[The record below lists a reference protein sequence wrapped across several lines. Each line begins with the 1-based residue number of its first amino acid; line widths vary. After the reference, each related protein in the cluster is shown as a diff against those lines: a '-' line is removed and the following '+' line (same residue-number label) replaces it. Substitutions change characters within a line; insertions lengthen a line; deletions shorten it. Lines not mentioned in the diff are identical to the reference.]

1 MKMILFNQNPMITK
15 LLESV
20 SKKLELSIENFN
32 HYQELS
38 VRLKEDPEWLLIA
51 DDECLEKLD
60 QVDWLELKEII
71 SQNKNSVCMYKKGN
85 EAQPFLEG
93 FEMKIKKPFL
103 PTEMLKVLQKKL
115 GSDMSELEP
124 SQNLDPT
131 QEVLETNWDELE
143 NLGDLEALAKEEP
156 NNEEQL
162 LPTLDAQEEKEE
174 VKETPQKEEKPKDD
188 ETQEGDETPKD
199 EEVSKELET
208 QEKLEIPKEETQ
220 EEQVKEQEPIKEET
234 QEIKEEKQEE
244 TQDSPSAQ
252 ELEAMQELVKEI
264 QENSNENK
272 EETQESA
279 EIPQDKEIQEVVTEK
294 TQVQELEVPKEKTQE
309 SAEALQET
317 QAHELEKQEIAE
329 TPQEKEK
336 QEIAETPQEKEKQEI
351 AETPQE
357 KEKQEIAETPQEKE
371 KQEIAETPQELEIP
385 QAQEKETPQEETQ
398 EKETPQE
405 ETQEKETPQEETQEK
420 ETPQEETQETET
432 QNQETPPKVQEETK
446 EKTQEDNY
454 ESIEDI
460 PEPVMAKA
468 MGEELPFLNEAVA
481 KTPNNENDTETPKES
496 DIKTS
501 QEKEES
507 DKTSSPLELRLNL
520 QDLLKSLNQESLKS
534 LLENKT
540 LSIKITL
547 EDKKPDA

>member
-20 SKKLELSIENFN
+20 SKKLELSVENFN

-38 VRLKEDPEWLLIA
+38 VRLKEEQEWILIA

-103 PTEMLKVLQKKL
+103 PTEILKILQKKL
-115 GSDMSELEP
+115 GSNMSELEP

-143 NLGDLEALAKEEP
+143 NLGDLEALVQEEP

-162 LPTLDAQEEKEE
+162 LPTLNAQEEKEE
-174 VKETPQKEEKPKDD
+174 VKEEVKETPQEEEKPKDD
-188 ETQEGDETPKD
+188 ETQEELEIP
-199 EEVSKELET
+199 KELET
-208 QEKLEIPKEETQ
+208 QEEVKEETQ
-220 EEQVKEQEPIKEET
+220 EEPIKEQEPIKEEA
-234 QEIKEEKQEE
+234 QEIKEEKQEK

-264 QENSNENK
+264 QENSNGQENK
-272 EETQESA
+272 KETQEL
-279 EIPQDKEIQEVVTEK
+279 EIPQENTETSQETP
-294 TQVQELEVPKEKTQE
+294 QELETQE
-309 SAEALQET
+309 LET
-317 QAHELEKQEIAE
+317 QELETQELETPQESAE
-329 TPQEKEK
+329 TPQEKE
-336 QEIAETPQEKEKQEI
+336 T
-351 AETPQE
+351 
-357 KEKQEIAETPQEKE
+357 
-371 KQEIAETPQELEIP
+371 QEL
-385 QAQEKETPQEETQ
+385 ETPQEETQ
-398 EKETPQE
+398 E
-405 ETQEKETPQEETQEK
+405 
-420 ETPQEETQETET
+420 
-432 QNQETPPKVQEETK
+432 
-446 EKTQEDNY
+446 DHY

-460 PEPVMAKA
+460 PELVMAKA
-468 MGEELPFLNEAVA
+468 MGEELPFLNESVA
-481 KTPNNENDTETPKES
+481 KTPNNENDTETLKES
-496 DIKTS
+496 VIKTPK
-501 QEKEES
+501 EKEES
-507 DKTSSPLELRLNL
+507 DKTSSPLELCLNL

>member
-20 SKKLELSIENFN
+20 SKKLELSMENFN

-38 VRLKEDPEWLLIA
+38 THLKEDPEWLLIA

-85 EAQPFLEG
+85 EMQPFLEG
-93 FEMKIKKPFL
+93 FEVKIKKPFL

-143 NLGDLEALAKEEP
+143 NLGDLEALVQEEP

-162 LPTLDAQEEKEE
+162 LPTLNAQEEKEEVKEEEKEEVKEEEKEE
-174 VKETPQKEEKPKDD
+174 VKETPQEEEKPKDD
-188 ETQEGDETPKD
+188 ETQEGETSKD
-199 EEVSKELET
+199 GEVSKELET

-264 QENSNENK
+264 QENSNGQEDK
-272 EETQESA
+272 KETQENA
-279 EIPQDKEIQEVVTEK
+279 EILQDKEIQEVVTEK
-294 TQVQELEVPKEKTQE
+294 TQAQELEIPKEETQGN
-309 SAEALQET
+309 AETPQEAPQDVENQAQEIQDKEIQET
-317 QAHELEKQEIAE
+317 QEIQENTE
-329 TPQEKEK
+329 TPQEKE
-336 QEIAETPQEKEKQEI
+336 TPQ
-351 AETPQE
+351 
-357 KEKQEIAETPQEKE
+357 
-371 KQEIAETPQELEIP
+371 
-385 QAQEKETPQEETQ
+385 TQ
-398 EKETPQE
+398 EKETPQ
-405 ETQEKETPQEETQEK
+405 TQEKETPQTQEKETSQTQEKETSQTQEK
-420 ETPQEETQETET
+420 ETPKDENTQESV
-432 QNQETPPKVQEETK
+432 QNLQEKEIQKAQDETP
-446 EKTQEDNY
+446 QEDHY

-468 MGEELPFLNEAVA
+468 MGEELPFLNESVA
-481 KTPNNENDTETPKES
+481 KIPNNDNDTETPKES
-496 DIKTS
+496 DIKTP

-547 EDKKPDA
+547 EDKKPNA

>member
-1 MKMILFNQNPMITK
+1 MKMILFNQNPMIAK

-38 VRLKEDPEWLLIA
+38 TRLKEDPEWLLIA

-93 FEMKIKKPFL
+93 FEMKMKKPFL
-103 PTEMLKVLQKKL
+103 PTEVLKILQKKL

-162 LPTLDAQEEKEE
+162 LPTLNDQEEKEE
-174 VKETPQKEEKPKDD
+174 IKETPQKEEKPKDD
-188 ETQEGDETPKD
+188 ETQEGETPKD

-234 QEIKEEKQEE
+234 QENKEEKQEK

-264 QENSNENK
+264 QENSNGQENK
-272 EETQESA
+272 KETQESA

-294 TQVQELEVPKEKTQE
+294 TQAQELEIPKEKTQE

-329 TPQEKEK
+329 TPQDV
-336 QEIAETPQEKEKQEI
+336 
-351 AETPQE
+351 
-357 KEKQEIAETPQEKE
+357 
-371 KQEIAETPQELEIP
+371 EIP
-385 QAQEKETPQEETQ
+385 QSQEKETP
-398 EKETPQE
+398 
-405 ETQEKETPQEETQEK
+405 
-420 ETPQEETQETET
+420 
-432 QNQETPPKVQEETK
+432 
-446 EKTQEDNY
+446 KTQEDHY

-468 MGEELPFLNEAVA
+468 MGEELPFLNKSVA
-481 KTPNNENDTETPKES
+481 KTPNNENATETHKKSVTETSNNENDTETP
-496 DIKTS
+496 
-501 QEKEES
+501 QEKEQS
-507 DKTSSPLELRLNL
+507 DKTSSPLELHLNL

-547 EDKKPDA
+547 EDKKPNE

>member
-20 SKKLELSIENFN
+20 SKKLELSMEDFSR
-32 HYQELS
+32 YQELS
-38 VRLKEDPEWLLIA
+38 TRLKEDPEWILIA

-60 QVDWLELKEII
+60 QVDWLELKETI

-103 PTEMLKVLQKKL
+103 PTEVLKVLQKKL
-115 GSDMSELEP
+115 GSNMSDLEP
-124 SQNLDPT
+124 SQNLDPA

-143 NLGDLEALAKEEP
+143 NLGDLEALVQEEP

-162 LPTLDAQEEKEE
+162 LPTLNDQKEKEEVKEEEKEE
-174 VKETPQKEEKPKDD
+174 VKEEEKEEIKEEEKEEIKEEEKEEIKEEEKEEIKEEEKEEIKETPQEEEKPKDD
-188 ETQEGDETPKD
+188 EVQEGEIQKN

-208 QEKLEIPKEETQ
+208 QEELEIPKEETQ
-220 EEQVKEQEPIKEET
+220 EQVKEQEPIKEET
-234 QEIKEEKQEE
+234 QENKEEKQEK
-244 TQDSPSAQ
+244 TQDSPSTQ

-264 QENSNENK
+264 QENSNGQENK
-272 EETQESA
+272 KETQENT
-279 EIPQDKEIQEVVTEK
+279 ETPQDKETQENTE
-294 TQVQELEVPKEKTQE
+294 TPQELEKQELEKQELEKQELEKQELETPQELEKQELETPQELEKQELETQEKTQE
-309 SAEALQET
+309 SAE
-317 QAHELEKQEIAE
+317 
-329 TPQEKEK
+329 TPQEKTQK
-336 QEIAETPQEKEKQEI
+336 
-351 AETPQE
+351 
-357 KEKQEIAETPQEKE
+357 
-371 KQEIAETPQELEIP
+371 LEI
-385 QAQEKETPQEETQ
+385 
-398 EKETPQE
+398 
-405 ETQEKETPQEETQEK
+405 
-420 ETPQEETQETET
+420 
-432 QNQETPPKVQEETK
+432 
-446 EKTQEDNY
+446 QEDHY

-460 PEPVMAKA
+460 PEPVMAQA
-468 MGEELPFLNEAVA
+468 MGEELPFLNESVA
-481 KTPNNENDTETPKES
+481 KIPNNENDTETPKES
-496 DIKTS
+496 AIKTP

>member
-20 SKKLELSIENFN
+20 SKKLELSVENFN

-38 VRLKEDPEWLLIA
+38 ARLKEDPEWVLIA

-60 QVDWLELKEII
+60 QVDWLELKETI

-85 EAQPFLEG
+85 EVQPFLEG
-93 FEMKIKKPFL
+93 FEMKIQKPFL
-103 PTEMLKVLQKKL
+103 PTEILKILQKKL
-115 GSDMSELEP
+115 GSNASELES

-162 LPTLDAQEEKEE
+162 LPTLNDQEEKEEIKEEEKEE
-174 VKETPQKEEKPKDD
+174 VKEEEKEEVKEEIKETPKEEEKPKE
-188 ETQEGDETPKD
+188 ETQEGEALKD

-208 QEKLEIPKEETQ
+208 QGEIKEETQ
-220 EEQVKEQEPIKEET
+220 EEQTKEQEPVKEET
-234 QEIKEEKQEE
+234 QEIKEEKQEK
-244 TQDSPSAQ
+244 TQDSPSTQ

-264 QENSNENK
+264 QENSNSQENK
-272 EETQESA
+272 EETQE
-279 EIPQDKEIQEVVTEK
+279 K
-294 TQVQELEVPKEKTQE
+294 T
-309 SAEALQET
+309 
-317 QAHELEKQEIAE
+317 E
-329 TPQEKEK
+329 TPQDV
-336 QEIAETPQEKEKQEI
+336 
-351 AETPQE
+351 
-357 KEKQEIAETPQEKE
+357 
-371 KQEIAETPQELEIP
+371 
-385 QAQEKETPQEETQ
+385 ETPQEETQ
-398 EKETPQE
+398 EKTQESAETPQETPQEKETQESAETPQEKETQELEIPKE
-405 ETQEKETPQEETQEK
+405 ETQEKTETPQEKETQE
-420 ETPQEETQETET
+420 
-432 QNQETPPKVQEETK
+432 
-446 EKTQEDNY
+446 DHY

-468 MGEELPFLNEAVA
+468 MGEELPFLNESVA
-481 KTPNNENDTETPKES
+481 KTPNDENDTETPKES
-496 DIKTS
+496 DIKTP
-501 QEKEES
+501 QEKEESTETPKES
-507 DKTSSPLELRLNL
+507 DKTSSPLELHLNL

-547 EDKKPDA
+547 EDKKPNA

>member
-1 MKMILFNQNPMITK
+1 MKIILFNQNPMITK

-20 SKKLELSIENFN
+20 SKKLELSMEDFN

-38 VRLKEDPEWLLIA
+38 TRLKEDPEWILIA

-85 EAQPFLEG
+85 EVQPFLEG

-103 PTEMLKVLQKKL
+103 PTEVLKVLQKKL
-115 GSDMSELEP
+115 GSNMSELEP

-143 NLGDLEALAKEEP
+143 NLGDLEALVQEEP

-162 LPTLDAQEEKEE
+162 LPTLNDQEEKEEVKKEEKEE
-174 VKETPQKEEKPKDD
+174 VKETPQEEEKPKDD
-188 ETQEGDETPKD
+188 EIQEGETLKD

-208 QEKLEIPKEETQ
+208 QEEIKEETQ
-220 EEQVKEQEPIKEET
+220 EQVKEQEPIKEET
-234 QEIKEEKQEE
+234 QENKEEKQEK
-244 TQDSPSAQ
+244 TQDSPSTQ

-264 QENSNENK
+264 QENSNGQEDK
-272 EETQESA
+272 KETQEN
-279 EIPQDKEIQEVVTEK
+279 T
-294 TQVQELEVPKEKTQE
+294 
-309 SAEALQET
+309 
-317 QAHELEKQEIAE
+317 E

-336 QEIAETPQEKEKQEI
+336 QES
-351 AETPQE
+351 
-357 KEKQEIAETPQEKE
+357 
-371 KQEIAETPQELEIP
+371 AETPQELE
-385 QAQEKETPQEETQ
+385 TPQKLETQ
-398 EKETPQE
+398 E
-405 ETQEKETPQEETQEK
+405 
-420 ETPQEETQETET
+420 
-432 QNQETPPKVQEETK
+432 
-446 EKTQEDNY
+446 DHY

-460 PEPVMAKA
+460 PEPVMAQA
-468 MGEELPFLNEAVA
+468 MGEELPFLNESVA
-481 KTPNNENDTETPKES
+481 KTSNNENDTETPKKS
-496 DIKTS
+496 VIKTP

-507 DKTSSPLELRLNL
+507 DKTSNPLELCLNL

>member
-1 MKMILFNQNPMITK
+1 MKIILFNQNPMITK

-20 SKKLELSIENFN
+20 SKKLELSMEDFN
-32 HYQELS
+32 RYQELS
-38 VRLKEDPEWLLIA
+38 TRLKEEPEWILIA

-71 SQNKNSVCMYKKGN
+71 SQNKNSVCMYKKGH

-103 PTEMLKVLQKKL
+103 PTEVLKILQKKL
-115 GSDMSELEP
+115 GSNASELEP

-143 NLGDLEALAKEEP
+143 NLGDLEALVQEEP

-162 LPTLDAQEEKEE
+162 LPTLNDQEEKEE
-174 VKETPQKEEKPKDD
+174 VKEEVKETPQEEEKPKDD
-188 ETQEGDETPKD
+188 EIQEGETLKD

-208 QEKLEIPKEETQ
+208 QEKIKEETQ
-220 EEQVKEQEPIKEET
+220 EQAKEQEPIKEET
-234 QEIKEEKQEE
+234 QENTEKKQEKTQE
-244 TQDSPSAQ
+244 NTEKKQEKTQDSPSVQ

-264 QENSNENK
+264 QENSNGQEDKK
-272 EETQESA
+272 ETQEKETQES
-279 EIPQDKEIQEVVTEK
+279 
-294 TQVQELEVPKEKTQE
+294 
-309 SAEALQET
+309 
-317 QAHELEKQEIAE
+317 AE
-329 TPQEKEK
+329 TPQEKET
-336 QEIAETPQEKEKQEI
+336 QESAETPQEKE
-351 AETPQE
+351 
-357 KEKQEIAETPQEKE
+357 
-371 KQEIAETPQELEIP
+371 
-385 QAQEKETPQEETQ
+385 TQ
-398 EKETPQE
+398 EKETQ
-405 ETQEKETPQEETQEK
+405 ETPQEISQESTEKTQKLETQE
-420 ETPQEETQETET
+420 
-432 QNQETPPKVQEETK
+432 
-446 EKTQEDNY
+446 DHY

-460 PEPVMAKA
+460 PEPVMAQA
-468 MGEELPFLNEAVA
+468 MGEELPFLNESVA
-481 KTPNNENDTETPKES
+481 KIPNNENDTETPKES
-496 DIKTS
+496 VIKTP

>member
-20 SKKLELSIENFN
+20 SKKLELPMENFN

-38 VRLKEDPEWLLIA
+38 AHLKKDPEWLLIA

-60 QVDWLELKEII
+60 QVDWLELKETI

-85 EAQPFLEG
+85 EVQPFLEG
-93 FEMKIKKPFL
+93 FEMKMKKPFL
-103 PTEMLKVLQKKL
+103 PTEVLKILQKKL
-115 GSDMSELEP
+115 GSNASELEP

-143 NLGDLEALAKEEP
+143 NLGDLEAIAKEEP

-162 LPTLDAQEEKEE
+162 LPTLNDQEEKEEVKEEEKEE
-174 VKETPQKEEKPKDD
+174 VKETPQEEEKPKDD
-188 ETQEGDETPKD
+188 ETQEGETLKD
-199 EEVSKELET
+199 KEVSKELET

-220 EEQVKEQEPIKEET
+220 EQEPIKEET

-264 QENSNENK
+264 QENSNGQENK
-272 EETQESA
+272 EKTQESA

-294 TQVQELEVPKEKTQE
+294 TQAQELEIPKEKTQE

-329 TPQEKEK
+329 TPQE
-336 QEIAETPQEKEKQEI
+336 
-351 AETPQE
+351 
-357 KEKQEIAETPQEKE
+357 
-371 KQEIAETPQELEIP
+371 LEIP
-385 QAQEKETPQEETQ
+385 QVQEKETPQEETQ
-398 EKETPQE
+398 EKETPKDESMQE
-405 ETQEKETPQEETQEK
+405 SAQNLQDKENPQEETQE
-420 ETPQEETQETET
+420 
-432 QNQETPPKVQEETK
+432 
-446 EKTQEDNY
+446 DHY

-481 KTPNNENDTETPKES
+481 KIPNNENDTETPKES
-496 DIKTS
+496 DIKTP

>member
-38 VRLKEDPEWLLIA
+38 AHLKKDPEWLLIA

-60 QVDWLELKEII
+60 QVDWLELKETI

-93 FEMKIKKPFL
+93 FEVKIKKPFL

-162 LPTLDAQEEKEE
+162 LPTLNTQEEKQEIKETPQEEKEE
-174 VKETPQKEEKPKDD
+174 VKETPQEEKEEVKETPQEEKPKDD
-188 ETQEGDETPKD
+188 ETQEGETLKD
-199 EEVSKELET
+199 KEVSKELEM
-208 QEKLEIPKEETQ
+208 QEEVKEETQ
-220 EEQVKEQEPIKEET
+220 EEQVKEQEPIKEEM
-234 QEIKEEKQEE
+234 QEIKEEKQEK
-244 TQDSPSAQ
+244 TQDSPSVQ

-264 QENSNENK
+264 QENSNGQENK
-272 EETQESA
+272 EKTQESA
-279 EIPQDKEIQEVVTEK
+279 EIPQDKETQEVVTEK
-294 TQVQELEVPKEKTQE
+294 TQAQELEIPKEKTQE

-317 QAHELEKQEIAE
+317 QAHEL
-329 TPQEKEK
+329 
-336 QEIAETPQEKEKQEI
+336 
-351 AETPQE
+351 
-357 KEKQEIAETPQEKE
+357 EKQEIAETPQEKE

-398 EKETPQE
+398 EKETPKDESMQE
-405 ETQEKETPQEETQEK
+405 SAQNLQEKETPQEETQEK
-420 ETPQEETQETET
+420 ETPQTQKKETL
-432 QNQETPPKVQEETK
+432 
-446 EKTQEDNY
+446 KTQEDHY

-481 KTPNNENDTETPKES
+481 KTPNNENDTETPKKSVTE
-496 DIKTS
+496 TS
-501 QEKEES
+501 KNENATEIPQEKEES

-520 QDLLKSLNQESLKS
+520 HDLLKSLNQESLKS

-547 EDKKPDA
+547 EDKKPNA

>member
-1 MKMILFNQNPMITK
+1 MKMILFNQNPMIAK

-38 VRLKEDPEWLLIA
+38 AHLKKDPEWILIA

-60 QVDWLELKEII
+60 QVDWLELKETI

-103 PTEMLKVLQKKL
+103 PTEVLKILQKKL
-115 GSDMSELEP
+115 GSNINELEP

-143 NLGDLEALAKEEP
+143 NLGDLEALVQEEP

-174 VKETPQKEEKPKDD
+174 IKETPQEEKPKDD
-188 ETQEGDETPKD
+188 ETQEGETPKD

-208 QEKLEIPKEETQ
+208 QEEIKEETQ

-234 QEIKEEKQEE
+234 QENKEEKQEE

-264 QENSNENK
+264 QENSNGQENK

-294 TQVQELEVPKEKTQE
+294 TRVQELEIPKEKTQE

-329 TPQEKEK
+329 TPQEKETPK
-336 QEIAETPQEKEKQEI
+336 DESMQES
-351 AETPQE
+351 
-357 KEKQEIAETPQEKE
+357 
-371 KQEIAETPQELEIP
+371 
-385 QAQEKETPQEETQ
+385 AQNLQDKETPQEETQ
-398 EKETPQE
+398 E
-405 ETQEKETPQEETQEK
+405 
-420 ETPQEETQETET
+420 
-432 QNQETPPKVQEETK
+432 
-446 EKTQEDNY
+446 DHY

-481 KTPNNENDTETPKES
+481 KTPNNENDTETP
-496 DIKTS
+496 

>member
-1 MKMILFNQNPMITK
+1 MKMILFNQNPMIAK

-38 VRLKEDPEWLLIA
+38 AHLKKDPEWLLIA

-60 QVDWLELKEII
+60 QVDWLELKETI

-103 PTEMLKVLQKKL
+103 PTEVLKILQKKL

-143 NLGDLEALAKEEP
+143 SLGDLEALAKEEP

-174 VKETPQKEEKPKDD
+174 IKEMPQEEEKPKDD
-188 ETQEGDETPKD
+188 ETQEGETSKD
-199 EEVSKELET
+199 GEVSKELET

-264 QENSNENK
+264 QENSNGQENK
-272 EETQESA
+272 EETQEST

-294 TQVQELEVPKEKTQE
+294 TQAQELEILKEKTQE
-309 SAEALQET
+309 SAESLQET
-317 QAHELEKQEIAE
+317 QVHEL
-329 TPQEKEK
+329 
-336 QEIAETPQEKEKQEI
+336 
-351 AETPQE
+351 
-357 KEKQEIAETPQEKE
+357 E

-385 QAQEKETPQEETQ
+385 KEETQESAEALQETQVHELEKQENAETQ
-398 EKETPQE
+398 EKETPQ
-405 ETQEKETPQEETQEK
+405 TQDEKPQE
-420 ETPQEETQETET
+420 
-432 QNQETPPKVQEETK
+432 
-446 EKTQEDNY
+446 DHY

-496 DIKTS
+496 VTETS
-501 QEKEES
+501 KNENATETPQEKEES

-540 LSIKITL
+540 LSIKIAL
-547 EDKKPDA
+547 EDKKPNA

>member
-38 VRLKEDPEWLLIA
+38 ARLKKDPEWLLIA

-93 FEMKIKKPFL
+93 FEVKIKKPFL
-103 PTEMLKVLQKKL
+103 PTEMLKILQKKL

-156 NNEEQL
+156 DNEEQL

-174 VKETPQKEEKPKDD
+174 IKEMPQEEEKPKDD
-188 ETQEGDETPKD
+188 ETQEGETSKD
-199 EEVSKELET
+199 GEVSKELEM

-220 EEQVKEQEPIKEET
+220 EEVKEEMKEET
-234 QEIKEEKQEE
+234 QENKEEKQEK

-264 QENSNENK
+264 QENSNEDK
-272 EETQESA
+272 KETQESA

-294 TQVQELEVPKEKTQE
+294 TQAQELEIPKEKTQE

-317 QAHELEKQEIAE
+317 QAHELEKQES
-329 TPQEKEK
+329 
-336 QEIAETPQEKEKQEI
+336 
-351 AETPQE
+351 
-357 KEKQEIAETPQEKE
+357 
-371 KQEIAETPQELEIP
+371 AETPQELEIP
-385 QAQEKETPQEETQ
+385 QSQEKETPQEETQ
-398 EKETPQE
+398 EKETPKDESMQE
-405 ETQEKETPQEETQEK
+405 SAQNLQDKETPQEETQE
-420 ETPQEETQETET
+420 
-432 QNQETPPKVQEETK
+432 
-446 EKTQEDNY
+446 DHY

-481 KTPNNENDTETPKES
+481 KIPNNENDTETSKNENATETP
-496 DIKTS
+496 

-547 EDKKPDA
+547 EDKKPHA

>member
-38 VRLKEDPEWLLIA
+38 ACLKKDPEWLLIA

-60 QVDWLELKEII
+60 QVDWLELKETI

-115 GSDMSELEP
+115 GSNISELEP

-199 EEVSKELET
+199 EEVSKELEAP
-208 QEKLEIPKEETQ
+208 QELEIPKEETQ
-220 EEQVKEQEPIKEET
+220 EEQVKEQEPIKKET
-234 QEIKEEKQEE
+234 QENKEEKQEK
-244 TQDSPSAQ
+244 TQDSPNAQ

-264 QENSNENK
+264 QENSNGQEN
-272 EETQESA
+272 
-279 EIPQDKEIQEVVTEK
+279 
-294 TQVQELEVPKEKTQE
+294 KEKTQE

-317 QAHELEKQEIAE
+317 QAHEL
-329 TPQEKEK
+329 
-336 QEIAETPQEKEKQEI
+336 
-351 AETPQE
+351 
-357 KEKQEIAETPQEKE
+357 E

-398 EKETPQE
+398 EKETPKDESMQE
-405 ETQEKETPQEETQEK
+405 SAQNLQDKETPQEETQE
-420 ETPQEETQETET
+420 
-432 QNQETPPKVQEETK
+432 
-446 EKTQEDNY
+446 DHY

-468 MGEELPFLNEAVA
+468 MGEELPFLSESVA
-481 KTPNNENDTETPKES
+481 ETPNNENATETPKES
-496 DIKTS
+496 DIKTP

>member
-20 SKKLELSIENFN
+20 SKKLELPMENFN

-38 VRLKEDPEWLLIA
+38 TRLKEDPEWILIA

-103 PTEMLKVLQKKL
+103 PTEVLKILQKKL
-115 GSDMSELEP
+115 GFNASELEP
-124 SQNLDPT
+124 IQNLDPT

-143 NLGDLEALAKEEP
+143 NLGDLEALVQEEP

-162 LPTLDAQEEKEE
+162 LPTLNDQEEKEVVKEEEKEEVKEEEKEVVKEEEKEVVKEEEKEE
-174 VKETPQKEEKPKDD
+174 VKETPQEEEKPKDD
-188 ETQEGDETPKD
+188 ETQEGETFKD
-199 EEVSKELET
+199 KEVSKELET
-208 QEKLEIPKEETQ
+208 QEEIKEETQ
-220 EEQVKEQEPIKEET
+220 EEQVKEQDPIKEET
-234 QEIKEEKQEE
+234 QEIKEEKQEK
-244 TQDSPSAQ
+244 TQDSPSVQ

-264 QENSNENK
+264 QENSNEDKKETQENAETPQEKEAQDKETQELEIPK
-272 EETQESA
+272 EETQEETQEAVTETPQTQENTETPQESA
-279 EIPQDKEIQEVVTEK
+279 EIPQDV
-294 TQVQELEVPKEKTQE
+294 
-309 SAEALQET
+309 
-317 QAHELEKQEIAE
+317 E
-329 TPQEKEK
+329 TPQEKE
-336 QEIAETPQEKEKQEI
+336 
-351 AETPQE
+351 
-357 KEKQEIAETPQEKE
+357 
-371 KQEIAETPQELEIP
+371 
-385 QAQEKETPQEETQ
+385 
-398 EKETPQE
+398 
-405 ETQEKETPQEETQEK
+405 
-420 ETPQEETQETET
+420 
-432 QNQETPPKVQEETK
+432 
-446 EKTQEDNY
+446 TQEDHY

-481 KTPNNENDTETPKES
+481 KTPNNENATETP
-496 DIKTS
+496 

-547 EDKKPDA
+547 EDKKPNA

>member
-1 MKMILFNQNPMITK
+1 MKMILFNQNPMIEK

-38 VRLKEDPEWLLIA
+38 ARLKGDPEWLLIA

-60 QVDWLELKEII
+60 QVDWLELKETI
-71 SQNKNSVCMYKKGN
+71 SQNKNSVCIYKKGN

-115 GSDMSELEP
+115 GSNASELEP

-131 QEVLETNWDELE
+131 QEILETNWDELE

-162 LPTLDAQEEKEE
+162 LPTLNEQEVETPKEEAQEEVKKEE
-174 VKETPQKEEKPKDD
+174 VKEMQEEIKKKEKQEVAESPQDEEKPKDD
-188 ETQEGDETPKD
+188 ETQWSVEPSKD

-208 QEKLEIPKEETQ
+208 QEELETPREEIQ
-220 EEQVKEQEPIKEET
+220 EQEPIKEET

-264 QENSNENK
+264 QENSNDQENK
-272 EETQESA
+272 KETQENT
-279 EIPQDKEIQEVVTEK
+279 ETPQDIET
-294 TQVQELEVPKEKTQE
+294 QELEIPKEKTQE

-317 QAHELEKQEIAE
+317 QAQELEKQENAE

-336 QEIAETPQEKEKQEI
+336 QEN
-351 AETPQE
+351 
-357 KEKQEIAETPQEKE
+357 
-371 KQEIAETPQELEIP
+371 AETPQELEIP
-385 QAQEKETPQEETQ
+385 QSQEKETPQEETQ
-398 EKETPQE
+398 EKETPQ
-405 ETQEKETPQEETQEK
+405 TQDEKPQE
-420 ETPQEETQETET
+420 
-432 QNQETPPKVQEETK
+432 NH
-446 EKTQEDNY
+446 Y

-496 DIKTS
+496 VIKTP

-507 DKTSSPLELRLNL
+507 AKTSKESNEIPSPLELRLNL

-540 LSIKITL
+540 LNIKITL
-547 EDKKPDA
+547 EDKKPNE

>member
-20 SKKLELSIENFN
+20 SKKLELSMENFN

-38 VRLKEDPEWLLIA
+38 ARLKKDPEWLLIA

-85 EAQPFLEG
+85 EVQPFLEG

-103 PTEMLKVLQKKL
+103 PTEVLKILQKKL

-162 LPTLDAQEEKEE
+162 LPTLNTQEEKEE
-174 VKETPQKEEKPKDD
+174 IKETPQEEKKPKDD
-188 ETQEGDETPKD
+188 ETQESETPKD
-199 EEVSKELET
+199 KEVSKELET

-220 EEQVKEQEPIKEET
+220 EEVKEEMKEET
-234 QEIKEEKQEE
+234 QEQVKEETREIKEEKQEK
-244 TQDSPSAQ
+244 TQDSPSVQ

-264 QENSNENK
+264 QENSNGQENK
-272 EETQESA
+272 KETQESA

-294 TQVQELEVPKEKTQE
+294 TQAQELEIPKEKTQE

-317 QAHELEKQEIAE
+317 QAHELEKQEIVE
-329 TPQEKEK
+329 TPQDVEV
-336 QEIAETPQEKEKQEI
+336 PQS
-351 AETPQE
+351 
-357 KEKQEIAETPQEKE
+357 
-371 KQEIAETPQELEIP
+371 
-385 QAQEKETPQEETQ
+385 QEKETPQEETQ
-398 EKETPQE
+398 EVQ
-405 ETQEKETPQEETQEK
+405 ETQEKETPQTQDEK
-420 ETPQEETQETET
+420 PQE
-432 QNQETPPKVQEETK
+432 
-446 EKTQEDNY
+446 DHY

-481 KTPNNENDTETPKES
+481 KTPNNKNDTETPKESVTETPKES
-496 DIKTS
+496 DIKAP

-547 EDKKPDA
+547 EDKKPNA

>member
-1 MKMILFNQNPMITK
+1 MKMILFNQNPMIAK

-38 VRLKEDPEWLLIA
+38 ARLKKDPEWLLIA

-103 PTEMLKVLQKKL
+103 PTEILKILQKKL

-143 NLGDLEALAKEEP
+143 NLGDLEALVQEEP

-162 LPTLDAQEEKEE
+162 LPTLNDQEVKEEEKEE
-174 VKETPQKEEKPKDD
+174 VKETPQEEEKPKDD
-188 ETQEGDETPKD
+188 ETQEGETLKD
-199 EEVSKELET
+199 EEVSKELEAP
-208 QEKLEIPKEETQ
+208 QELEIPKEETQ

-272 EETQESA
+272 KETQESA

-294 TQVQELEVPKEKTQE
+294 TQVQELEVPKEKVQE

-317 QAHELEKQEIAE
+317 QAQELEKEENSE
-329 TPQEKEK
+329 TPQDVEV
-336 QEIAETPQEKEKQEI
+336 PQS
-351 AETPQE
+351 
-357 KEKQEIAETPQEKE
+357 
-371 KQEIAETPQELEIP
+371 
-385 QAQEKETPQEETQ
+385 QEKETPQEETQ
-398 EKETPQE
+398 EKETPQ
-405 ETQEKETPQEETQEK
+405 TQDEKPQE
-420 ETPQEETQETET
+420 
-432 QNQETPPKVQEETK
+432 
-446 EKTQEDNY
+446 DHY

-481 KTPNNENDTETPKES
+481 KTPNNENATETPKES
-496 DIKTS
+496 DIKTP

>member
-20 SKKLELSIENFN
+20 SKKLELSMEDFN
-32 HYQELS
+32 HYQELPT
-38 VRLKEDPEWLLIA
+38 RLKEEPEWILIA

-85 EAQPFLEG
+85 EVQPFLEG

-103 PTEMLKVLQKKL
+103 PTEVLKILQKKL
-115 GSDMSELEP
+115 GSNMSELEP

-143 NLGDLEALAKEEP
+143 NLGDLEALVQEEP

-162 LPTLDAQEEKEE
+162 LPTLNAQKEKEEIKEE
-174 VKETPQKEEKPKDD
+174 VKETPQEEEKPKDD
-188 ETQEGDETPKD
+188 ETQEGETLKD
-199 EEVSKELET
+199 EEISKELET
-208 QEKLEIPKEETQ
+208 QEELEIPREETQ
-220 EEQVKEQEPIKEET
+220 EPAKEQESIKEET
-234 QEIKEEKQEE
+234 QENKEEKQEK
-244 TQDSPSAQ
+244 TQDSPSTQ

-264 QENSNENK
+264 QENSNGQEDK
-272 EETQESA
+272 KETQENT
-279 EIPQDKEIQEVVTEK
+279 ETPQEGIQE
-294 TQVQELEVPKEKTQE
+294 
-309 SAEALQET
+309 S
-317 QAHELEKQEIAE
+317 AE

-336 QEIAETPQEKEKQEI
+336 QELETPQEKETQKLETPQDVETPQEIPQELEKQEL
-351 AETPQE
+351 ETPQE
-357 KEKQEIAETPQEKE
+357 KETQELETPQEKTQ
-371 KQEIAETPQELEIP
+371 KL
-385 QAQEKETPQEETQ
+385 ETQ
-398 EKETPQE
+398 E
-405 ETQEKETPQEETQEK
+405 
-420 ETPQEETQETET
+420 
-432 QNQETPPKVQEETK
+432 
-446 EKTQEDNY
+446 DHY

-468 MGEELPFLNEAVA
+468 MGEELPFLNESVA
-481 KTPNNENDTETPKES
+481 KTSNNENDTETPKES
-496 DIKTS
+496 VIKTP
-501 QEKEES
+501 QEKEESIETPKES
-507 DKTSSPLELRLNL
+507 DKTSSPPELCLNL

-540 LSIKITL
+540 LNIKITL

>member
-1 MKMILFNQNPMITK
+1 MKIILFNQNPMITK

-38 VRLKEDPEWLLIA
+38 ARLKKDPEWLLIA

-60 QVDWLELKEII
+60 QVDWLELKETI

-115 GSDMSELEP
+115 GSNASELEP

-162 LPTLDAQEEKEE
+162 LPTLNDQKEKEE
-174 VKETPQKEEKPKDD
+174 VKETPKEEEKPKDD
-188 ETQEGDETPKD
+188 ETQEGETLKD

-244 TQDSPSAQ
+244 TQDSPSTQ

-264 QENSNENK
+264 QENSNDQENK
-272 EETQESA
+272 KETQESA
-279 EIPQDKEIQEVVTEK
+279 ETPQEEEIQEVVTEK
-294 TQVQELEVPKEKTQE
+294 TQAQELEVPKEKTQE

-336 QEIAETPQEKEKQEI
+336 QEIAETPQE
-351 AETPQE
+351 
-357 KEKQEIAETPQEKE
+357 
-371 KQEIAETPQELEIP
+371 LEIP
-385 QAQEKETPQEETQ
+385 QV
-398 EKETPQE
+398 
-405 ETQEKETPQEETQEK
+405 QEK
-420 ETPQEETQETET
+420 ETPQEETQET
-432 QNQETPPKVQEETK
+432 QEVVTEQ
-446 EKTQEDNY
+446 TQEDHY

-481 KTPNNENDTETPKES
+481 KIPNNENDTETPKES
-496 DIKTS
+496 VTETS
-501 QEKEES
+501 KNENATETPQEEES

>member
-20 SKKLELSIENFN
+20 SKKLELSMEDFN
-32 HYQELS
+32 HYQELPT
-38 VRLKEDPEWLLIA
+38 RLKEDLEWILIA

-103 PTEMLKVLQKKL
+103 PTEILKILQKKL
-115 GSDMSELEP
+115 GSNMSELEP

-143 NLGDLEALAKEEP
+143 NLGDLEALVQEEP

-162 LPTLDAQEEKEE
+162 LPTLNTQEEKEEVKEEEKEEIKEAEKEE
-174 VKETPQKEEKPKDD
+174 VKETPQEEEKPKDD
-188 ETQEGDETPKD
+188 ETQEGETLKD
-199 EEVSKELET
+199 EEISKELET
-208 QEKLEIPKEETQ
+208 QEGIKEETQ
-220 EEQVKEQEPIKEET
+220 EQAKEQELIKEETQETKEEKQEKTQEEIKEEVQEEPIKEQELTKEET
-234 QEIKEEKQEE
+234 QEIKEEKQEK

-252 ELEAMQELVKEI
+252 ELEVMQELVKEI
-264 QENSNENK
+264 QENSNSQEDK
-272 EETQESA
+272 KETQEN
-279 EIPQDKEIQEVVTEK
+279 T
-294 TQVQELEVPKEKTQE
+294 
-309 SAEALQET
+309 
-317 QAHELEKQEIAE
+317 E

-336 QEIAETPQEKEKQEI
+336 QELETPQEKEKQEL
-351 AETPQE
+351 ETPQE
-357 KEKQEIAETPQEKE
+357 KEKQELETPQEKE
-371 KQEIAETPQELEIP
+371 IPQEKETQKL
-385 QAQEKETPQEETQ
+385 ETPQEEIQENTEKTQ
-398 EKETPQE
+398 KL
-405 ETQEKETPQEETQEK
+405 ETQE
-420 ETPQEETQETET
+420 
-432 QNQETPPKVQEETK
+432 
-446 EKTQEDNY
+446 DHY

-460 PEPVMAKA
+460 PEPVMAQA
-468 MGEELPFLNEAVA
+468 MGEELPFLNESIA
-481 KTPNNENDTETPKES
+481 KTSNNENDTEIPKES
-496 DIKTS
+496 VIKTP

-540 LSIKITL
+540 LNIKITL

>member
-1 MKMILFNQNPMITK
+1 MKMILFNQNPMIAK

-20 SKKLELSIENFN
+20 SKKLELPMENFN

-38 VRLKEDPEWLLIA
+38 TRLKKDPEWILIA

-60 QVDWLELKEII
+60 QVDWLELKETI

-115 GSDMSELEP
+115 GSNASELEP

-174 VKETPQKEEKPKDD
+174 VKETPQEEKEEVKETPQEEEKPKDD
-188 ETQEGDETPKD
+188 ETQEGETPKD

-220 EEQVKEQEPIKEET
+220 KEVKEEIKEET
-234 QEIKEEKQEE
+234 QENKEEKQEK
-244 TQDSPSAQ
+244 TQDSPSTQ

-264 QENSNENK
+264 QENSNGQENK
-272 EETQESA
+272 EETQENA
-279 EIPQDKEIQEVVTEK
+279 EIPQDKEIQEVVTKK
-294 TQVQELEVPKEKTQE
+294 TQAQELEIPKEETQE

-317 QAHELEKQEIAE
+317 QETQETQESAE

-336 QEIAETPQEKEKQEI
+336 QEDTG
-351 AETPQE
+351 
-357 KEKQEIAETPQEKE
+357 
-371 KQEIAETPQELEIP
+371 TPQELEIP

-398 EKETPQE
+398 ETQETQESAETPQE
-405 ETQEKETPQEETQEK
+405 KEIQEAQDEKPQE
-420 ETPQEETQETET
+420 
-432 QNQETPPKVQEETK
+432 
-446 EKTQEDNY
+446 DHY

-496 DIKTS
+496 VTETS
-501 QEKEES
+501 KNENDTETPQEKEES

-547 EDKKPDA
+547 EDKKPNA

>member
-20 SKKLELSIENFN
+20 SKKLELSMENFN

-38 VRLKEDPEWLLIA
+38 AHLKKDPEWLLIA

-71 SQNKNSVCMYKKGN
+71 SQNKNSMCMYKKGN

-93 FEMKIKKPFL
+93 FETKIKKPFL
-103 PTEMLKVLQKKL
+103 PTEVLKILQKKL

-143 NLGDLEALAKEEP
+143 SLGDLEALAKEEP

-162 LPTLDAQEEKEE
+162 LPTLNAQEEKEEVKETPQEEKEE

-188 ETQEGDETPKD
+188 ETQESETPKD

-264 QENSNENK
+264 QENSNDQENK

-294 TQVQELEVPKEKTQE
+294 TQE

-317 QAHELEKQEIAE
+317 QAHEL
-329 TPQEKEK
+329 
-336 QEIAETPQEKEKQEI
+336 
-351 AETPQE
+351 
-357 KEKQEIAETPQEKE
+357 EKQEIAETPQEKE

-405 ETQEKETPQEETQEK
+405 ETQEKETP
-420 ETPQEETQETET
+420 
-432 QNQETPPKVQEETK
+432 
-446 EKTQEDNY
+446 KTQEDYY

-496 DIKTS
+496 VTEISKNENATETP

>member
-38 VRLKEDPEWLLIA
+38 AHLKKDPEWLLIA

-60 QVDWLELKEII
+60 QVDWLELKETI

-85 EAQPFLEG
+85 EVQPFLEG

-156 NNEEQL
+156 DNEEQL

-174 VKETPQKEEKPKDD
+174 IKEEEKEEIKEEVKETPQEEEKPKDD
-188 ETQEGDETPKD
+188 ETQEGEISKD
-199 EEVSKELET
+199 KEVSKELET

-220 EEQVKEQEPIKEET
+220 EQEPIKEET
-234 QEIKEEKQEE
+234 QEIKEKKQEK
-244 TQDSPSAQ
+244 TQDSPSVQ

-272 EETQESA
+272 KETQENA
-279 EIPQDKEIQEVVTEK
+279 EILQDKEIQEVVTEK
-294 TQVQELEVPKEKTQE
+294 TQAQELEIPKEKTQE

-329 TPQEKEK
+329 TPQE
-336 QEIAETPQEKEKQEI
+336 
-351 AETPQE
+351 
-357 KEKQEIAETPQEKE
+357 
-371 KQEIAETPQELEIP
+371 LEIP

-398 EKETPQE
+398 EIAETP
-405 ETQEKETPQEETQEK
+405 QEKETP
-420 ETPQEETQETET
+420 
-432 QNQETPPKVQEETK
+432 
-446 EKTQEDNY
+446 KTQEDHY

-481 KTPNNENDTETPKES
+481 KTPNNENATETPKES
-496 DIKTS
+496 VTEIFKNENATETP

-507 DKTSSPLELRLNL
+507 DKTSSPLELHLNL

-547 EDKKPDA
+547 EDKKPNA

>member
-20 SKKLELSIENFN
+20 SKKLELPMENFN

-38 VRLKEDPEWLLIA
+38 TRLKEDPEWILIA

-93 FEMKIKKPFL
+93 FEVKIKKPFL

-115 GSDMSELEP
+115 GSNTSELEP

-143 NLGDLEALAKEEP
+143 SLGDLEALAKEEP

-174 VKETPQKEEKPKDD
+174 VKETPQKEKEEVKETPQEEKPKDD
-188 ETQEGDETPKD
+188 ETQEGETSKD
-199 EEVSKELET
+199 GEVSKELET

-234 QEIKEEKQEE
+234 QENKEEKQEE

-264 QENSNENK
+264 QENSNGQENK
-272 EETQESA
+272 EKTQESA
-279 EIPQDKEIQEVVTEK
+279 EILQDKEIQEVVTEK
-294 TQVQELEVPKEKTQE
+294 TQAQELEVPKEKTQE
-309 SAEALQET
+309 STEALQET
-317 QAHELEKQEIAE
+317 QVHELEKQEIAE
-329 TPQEKEK
+329 TPQDVEV
-336 QEIAETPQEKEKQEI
+336 PQS
-351 AETPQE
+351 
-357 KEKQEIAETPQEKE
+357 
-371 KQEIAETPQELEIP
+371 
-385 QAQEKETPQEETQ
+385 QEKETPQEETQ
-398 EKETPQE
+398 EVQ
-405 ETQEKETPQEETQEK
+405 ETQEKETPQTQDEK
-420 ETPQEETQETET
+420 PQE
-432 QNQETPPKVQEETK
+432 
-446 EKTQEDNY
+446 DHY

-481 KTPNNENDTETPKES
+481 KTPNNENDTETP
-496 DIKTS
+496 
-501 QEKEES
+501 QEKKES

-520 QDLLKSLNQESLKS
+520 QDLLKNFNQESLKS

-547 EDKKPDA
+547 EDKKPNA

>member
-1 MKMILFNQNPMITK
+1 MKIILFNQNPMITK

-20 SKKLELSIENFN
+20 SKKLELSMEDFN

-38 VRLKEDPEWLLIA
+38 TRLKEDLEWILIA

-60 QVDWLELKEII
+60 QVDWLELKETI

-103 PTEMLKVLQKKL
+103 PTEILKVLQKKL
-115 GSDMSELEP
+115 GSNMSELEP

-143 NLGDLEALAKEEP
+143 NLGDLEALVQEEP

-162 LPTLDAQEEKEE
+162 LPTLNNQKEKEEVKKEEKEE
-174 VKETPQKEEKPKDD
+174 VKETPQEEKPKDD
-188 ETQEGDETPKD
+188 EIQEGETLKD

-208 QEKLEIPKEETQ
+208 QEELEIPKEETQ
-220 EEQVKEQEPIKEET
+220 EQVKEQEPIKEET
-234 QEIKEEKQEE
+234 QEEVKEETQENKEEKQEK
-244 TQDSPSAQ
+244 TQDSPSVQ

-264 QENSNENK
+264 QENSNGQEDK
-272 EETQESA
+272 KETQEN
-279 EIPQDKEIQEVVTEK
+279 T
-294 TQVQELEVPKEKTQE
+294 
-309 SAEALQET
+309 
-317 QAHELEKQEIAE
+317 E
-329 TPQEKEK
+329 TPQEKTQK
-336 QEIAETPQEKEKQEI
+336 
-351 AETPQE
+351 
-357 KEKQEIAETPQEKE
+357 
-371 KQEIAETPQELEIP
+371 L
-385 QAQEKETPQEETQ
+385 ETQ
-398 EKETPQE
+398 E
-405 ETQEKETPQEETQEK
+405 
-420 ETPQEETQETET
+420 
-432 QNQETPPKVQEETK
+432 
-446 EKTQEDNY
+446 DHY

-460 PEPVMAKA
+460 PEPVMAQA

-481 KTPNNENDTETPKES
+481 KIPNNENDTETPKES
-496 DIKTS
+496 VIKTP
-501 QEKEES
+501 QEKEESIETPKES

>member
-20 SKKLELSIENFN
+20 SKKLELSMEDFN
-32 HYQELS
+32 RYQELS
-38 VRLKEDPEWLLIA
+38 TRLKEDPEWILIA

-93 FEMKIKKPFL
+93 FEMKVKKPFL

-115 GSDMSELEP
+115 GSNASELEP
-124 SQNLDPT
+124 SQNSDPT
-131 QEVLETNWDELE
+131 QEILETNWDELE

-162 LPTLDAQEEKEE
+162 LPTLNEQEGETPKEEAQEEVKKEE
-174 VKETPQKEEKPKDD
+174 VKEMQEEVKEKQKQEVAENPQDEEKPKDD
-188 ETQEGDETPKD
+188 ETQGSVEPPKD

-208 QEKLEIPKEETQ
+208 QEEAQEQEQVKEETQ
-220 EEQVKEQEPIKEET
+220 EEQVKEQEPIKEEKQEIKEEK

-264 QENSNENK
+264 QENSNDQENK
-272 EETQESA
+272 KETQE
-279 EIPQDKEIQEVVTEK
+279 
-294 TQVQELEVPKEKTQE
+294 TQE
-309 SAEALQET
+309 NT
-317 QAHELEKQEIAE
+317 E
-329 TPQEKEK
+329 TPQD
-336 QEIAETPQEKEKQEI
+336 IET
-351 AETPQE
+351 
-357 KEKQEIAETPQEKE
+357 
-371 KQEIAETPQELEIP
+371 QELEIP
-385 QAQEKETPQEETQ
+385 KEEETQEVAEKTQAQGLEKEEIAKTSQEKETQEAQ
-398 EKETPQE
+398 DETPQE
-405 ETQEKETPQEETQEK
+405 
-420 ETPQEETQETET
+420 
-432 QNQETPPKVQEETK
+432 
-446 EKTQEDNY
+446 DHY
-454 ESIEDI
+454 ENIEDI

-468 MGEELPFLNEAVA
+468 MGEELPFLNENDTE
-481 KTPNNENDTETPKES
+481 TPKENDTETPKES
-496 DIKTS
+496 VIKTP

-507 DKTSSPLELRLNL
+507 TKTSKESNEIPSPLELRLNL
-520 QDLLKSLNQESLKS
+520 QDLLKSLNQESFKS

-547 EDKKPDA
+547 EDKKPNE

>member
-1 MKMILFNQNPMITK
+1 MKMILFNQNPMIEK

-38 VRLKEDPEWLLIA
+38 ARLKGDPEWLLIA

-60 QVDWLELKEII
+60 QVDWLELKETI

-85 EAQPFLEG
+85 ESQPFLEG

-115 GSDMSELEP
+115 GSNASELES

-131 QEVLETNWDELE
+131 QEILETNWDELE

-162 LPTLDAQEEKEE
+162 LPTLNAQEEKEEVKQEEKETPQKEKEE
-174 VKETPQKEEKPKDD
+174 VKETPQEEEKPKDD
-188 ETQEGDETPKD
+188 ETQEGETPKD

-220 EEQVKEQEPIKEET
+220 KEVKEEIKEETQEQEPIKEET

-272 EETQESA
+272 KETQESA

-294 TQVQELEVPKEKTQE
+294 TQVQELEVPKEKVQE
-309 SAEALQET
+309 STEALQET
-317 QAHELEKQEIAE
+317 QAQELEKEENSE
-329 TPQEKEK
+329 TPQDVEV
-336 QEIAETPQEKEKQEI
+336 PQS
-351 AETPQE
+351 
-357 KEKQEIAETPQEKE
+357 
-371 KQEIAETPQELEIP
+371 
-385 QAQEKETPQEETQ
+385 QEKETPQEETQ
-398 EKETPQE
+398 EKETPQ
-405 ETQEKETPQEETQEK
+405 TQDEKPQE
-420 ETPQEETQETET
+420 
-432 QNQETPPKVQEETK
+432 
-446 EKTQEDNY
+446 DHY

-481 KTPNNENDTETPKES
+481 KTPNSENATETPKES
-496 DIKTS
+496 DIKTPQEKEES
-501 QEKEES
+501 TETPQEKEES

-547 EDKKPDA
+547 EDKKPNA

>member
-20 SKKLELSIENFN
+20 SKKLELSMQDFN
-32 HYQELS
+32 RYQELS
-38 VRLKEDPEWLLIA
+38 TRLKEDPEWILIA

-103 PTEMLKVLQKKL
+103 PTEVLKILQKKL
-115 GSDMSELEP
+115 GSNASELEL

-143 NLGDLEALAKEEP
+143 NLGDLEALSQEEP

-162 LPTLDAQEEKEE
+162 LPTLNAQEEKEEEKEEEEVKEE
-174 VKETPQKEEKPKDD
+174 VKETPQEEEKPKDD
-188 ETQEGDETPKD
+188 EIQEGENQKD

-208 QEKLEIPKEETQ
+208 QEEIKEETQ
-220 EEQVKEQEPIKEET
+220 EQAKEQEPIKEET
-234 QEIKEEKQEE
+234 QEIKEEKQEK

-264 QENSNENK
+264 QENSNGQENK
-272 EETQESA
+272 KETQEST
-279 EIPQDKEIQEVVTEK
+279 ETPQETPQESTE
-294 TQVQELEVPKEKTQE
+294 TPQETPQE
-309 SAEALQET
+309 SAETPQES
-317 QAHELEKQEIAE
+317 AE

-336 QEIAETPQEKEKQEI
+336 QELETPQDVETQELETPQDVETQELETPQESAEIPQESVEI
-351 AETPQE
+351 PQE
-357 KEKQEIAETPQEKE
+357 KET
-371 KQEIAETPQELEIP
+371 QELE
-385 QAQEKETPQEETQ
+385 AQE
-398 EKETPQE
+398 
-405 ETQEKETPQEETQEK
+405 
-420 ETPQEETQETET
+420 
-432 QNQETPPKVQEETK
+432 
-446 EKTQEDNY
+446 DRY
-454 ESIEDI
+454 ENIEDI
-460 PEPVMAKA
+460 PEPVMAQA
-468 MGEELPFLNEAVA
+468 MGEALPFLNESVA
-481 KTPNNENDTETPKES
+481 KTPNNENDIKTPKES
-496 DIKTS
+496 VIKTP
-501 QEKEES
+501 QEKEGS
-507 DKTSSPLELRLNL
+507 DKTSNPLELRLNL

>member
-20 SKKLELSIENFN
+20 SKKLELPMENFN

-38 VRLKEDPEWLLIA
+38 AHLKEDPEWLLIA

-60 QVDWLELKEII
+60 QVDWLELKETI

-103 PTEMLKVLQKKL
+103 PTEVLKILQKKL
-115 GSDMSELEP
+115 GSNMGELEP
-124 SQNLDPT
+124 RQNLDPT
-131 QEVLETNWDELE
+131 QEILETNWDELE

-174 VKETPQKEEKPKDD
+174 IKEEEKQEVKETPQKEEKPKDD
-188 ETQEGDETPKD
+188 ETQEGETPKD
-199 EEVSKELET
+199 EEVSKEL
-208 QEKLEIPKEETQ
+208 ETQ

-234 QEIKEEKQEE
+234 QEIKEEKQEK
-244 TQDSPSAQ
+244 TQDSPSTQ

-264 QENSNENK
+264 QENSNGQENK
-272 EETQESA
+272 KETQESA
-279 EIPQDKEIQEVVTEK
+279 E
-294 TQVQELEVPKEKTQE
+294 
-309 SAEALQET
+309 
-317 QAHELEKQEIAE
+317 
-329 TPQEKEK
+329 TPQEE
-336 QEIAETPQEKEKQEI
+336 EV
-351 AETPQE
+351 
-357 KEKQEIAETPQEKE
+357 
-371 KQEIAETPQELEIP
+371 QELEIP
-385 QAQEKETPQEETQ
+385 KEEIQEETQENTETPQDVETSQENAEIPQEEAQEKETQENT
-398 EKETPQE
+398 ETPQE
-405 ETQEKETPQEETQEK
+405 E
-420 ETPQEETQETET
+420 
-432 QNQETPPKVQEETK
+432 
-446 EKTQEDNY
+446 KTQEDHY

-468 MGEELPFLNEAVA
+468 MGEELPFLNESVA
-481 KTPNNENDTETPKES
+481 KIPNSENATETPKES
-496 DIKTS
+496 DIKTP

-507 DKTSSPLELRLNL
+507 NKTSSPLELCLNL

-547 EDKKPDA
+547 EDKKPNA

>member
-1 MKMILFNQNPMITK
+1 MKIILFNQNPMITK

-20 SKKLELSIENFN
+20 SKKLELSMEDFN
-32 HYQELS
+32 RYQELS
-38 VRLKEDPEWLLIA
+38 TRLKKDPEWILIA

-60 QVDWLELKEII
+60 QVDWLELKETI

-85 EAQPFLEG
+85 EVQPFLEG

-103 PTEMLKVLQKKL
+103 PTEVLKVLQKKL
-115 GSDMSELEP
+115 GSNMSELEP

-143 NLGDLEALAKEEP
+143 NLGDLEALVQEEP

-162 LPTLDAQEEKEE
+162 LPTLNDQEEKEEVKEEEKEE
-174 VKETPQKEEKPKDD
+174 VKETPQEEEKPKDD
-188 ETQEGDETPKD
+188 EIQEGETLKD

-208 QEKLEIPKEETQ
+208 QEELEIPKEETQ
-220 EEQVKEQEPIKEET
+220 EPTKEQEPIKEET
-234 QEIKEEKQEE
+234 QEIKEEKQEK

-264 QENSNENK
+264 QENSNGQEDKKETQENTETPQEETQELETPQNVEIPQESAKTPQETEKQELETPQEETQESAETPQETETQELETPQEKTQKLEIPQESAEIPQEKETQELEIPK

-279 EIPQDKEIQEVVTEK
+279 ETP
-294 TQVQELEVPKEKTQE
+294 QE
-309 SAEALQET
+309 S
-317 QAHELEKQEIAE
+317 AE
-329 TPQEKEK
+329 TPQEKTQK
-336 QEIAETPQEKEKQEI
+336 
-351 AETPQE
+351 
-357 KEKQEIAETPQEKE
+357 
-371 KQEIAETPQELEIP
+371 L
-385 QAQEKETPQEETQ
+385 ETQ
-398 EKETPQE
+398 E
-405 ETQEKETPQEETQEK
+405 
-420 ETPQEETQETET
+420 
-432 QNQETPPKVQEETK
+432 
-446 EKTQEDNY
+446 DHY

-468 MGEELPFLNEAVA
+468 MGEELPFLNESVA
-481 KTPNNENDTETPKES
+481 KTSNNENDTETPKKS
-496 DIKTS
+496 VIKTP

-540 LSIKITL
+540 LSIKIAL

>member
-20 SKKLELSIENFN
+20 SKKLELPMENFN

-38 VRLKEDPEWLLIA
+38 VHLKEDPEWILIA

-60 QVDWLELKEII
+60 QVDWLELKETI

-85 EAQPFLEG
+85 EAQPFLED

-115 GSDMSELEP
+115 GSDMSDLEP

-143 NLGDLEALAKEEP
+143 NLGDLESLVQEEP

-162 LPTLDAQEEKEE
+162 LPTLNDQEEKEEIKEE
-174 VKETPQKEEKPKDD
+174 VKETPQEEEKPKDD
-188 ETQEGDETPKD
+188 ETQEGETLKD

-208 QEKLEIPKEETQ
+208 QEEVKEETQ
-220 EEQVKEQEPIKEET
+220 EEPVKEQEPIKEET
-234 QEIKEEKQEE
+234 QENKEEKQEK

-264 QENSNENK
+264 QENSNGQEDK
-272 EETQESA
+272 KETQEN
-279 EIPQDKEIQEVVTEK
+279 
-294 TQVQELEVPKEKTQE
+294 
-309 SAEALQET
+309 
-317 QAHELEKQEIAE
+317 AE
-329 TPQEKEK
+329 TPQEE
-336 QEIAETPQEKEKQEI
+336 EET
-351 AETPQE
+351 
-357 KEKQEIAETPQEKE
+357 
-371 KQEIAETPQELEIP
+371 QELEIP
-385 QAQEKETPQEETQ
+385 KEEIQEEIQEAVTETPQTQESTETPQDVENPQENAEIPQEEAQEKETPKDENMQESVQNLQ
-398 EKETPQE
+398 EKEIQEAQDETPQE
-405 ETQEKETPQEETQEK
+405 
-420 ETPQEETQETET
+420 
-432 QNQETPPKVQEETK
+432 
-446 EKTQEDNY
+446 DHY

-481 KTPNNENDTETPKES
+481 KIPNNENDTETPKES
-496 DIKTS
+496 DIKTP

-507 DKTSSPLELRLNL
+507 DKISSPLELHLNL

-547 EDKKPDA
+547 EDKKPNA

>member
-20 SKKLELSIENFN
+20 SKRLELSIENFN

-38 VRLKEDPEWLLIA
+38 AHLKKDPEWLLIA

-115 GSDMSELEP
+115 GSNASELEP

-162 LPTLDAQEEKEE
+162 LPTLNDQEEKEE
-174 VKETPQKEEKPKDD
+174 VKEEIKETPQEEEKPKDN
-188 ETQEGDETPKD
+188 ETQESETLKD
-199 EEVSKELET
+199 KEVSKELET
-208 QEKLEIPKEETQ
+208 QEEVKEEEQ
-220 EEQVKEQEPIKEET
+220 EEVKEEEPVKEQEPIKEET
-234 QEIKEEKQEE
+234 QEIKKEKQEK
-244 TQDSPSAQ
+244 TQDSPSVQ

-272 EETQESA
+272 KETQEST

-294 TQVQELEVPKEKTQE
+294 TQAQELEIPKEKTQE

-336 QEIAETPQEKEKQEI
+336 QEIAETPQE
-351 AETPQE
+351 
-357 KEKQEIAETPQEKE
+357 
-371 KQEIAETPQELEIP
+371 LEIP
-385 QAQEKETPQEETQ
+385 QVQEKETPQEEIQ
-398 EKETPQE
+398 EKETP
-405 ETQEKETPQEETQEK
+405 
-420 ETPQEETQETET
+420 
-432 QNQETPPKVQEETK
+432 
-446 EKTQEDNY
+446 KTQEDHY

-481 KTPNNENDTETPKES
+481 KIPNNENDTETPKES
-496 DIKTS
+496 DIKSPQKKEESTEFP

>member
-20 SKKLELSIENFN
+20 SKKLELPMENFN
-32 HYQELS
+32 RYQELS
-38 VRLKEDPEWLLIA
+38 TCLKEDPEWILIA

-71 SQNKNSVCMYKKGN
+71 SQNKNSVCMYKKGH

-103 PTEMLKVLQKKL
+103 PTEVLKILQKKL
-115 GSDMSELEP
+115 GSNINELEP

-143 NLGDLEALAKEEP
+143 NLGDLEALVQEEP

-162 LPTLDAQEEKEE
+162 LPTLNTQEEKQEVKEE
-174 VKETPQKEEKPKDD
+174 EKQEVKEEEKQEVKEEEKQEVKEEEKETPQEEEKPKDD
-188 ETQEGDETPKD
+188 ETQEGETLKD
-199 EEVSKELET
+199 KEVSKELEAP
-208 QEKLEIPKEETQ
+208 QELEIPKEETQ

-234 QEIKEEKQEE
+234 QEIKEEKQEK

-264 QENSNENK
+264 QENSNEDK
-272 EETQESA
+272 KETQESA
-279 EIPQDKEIQEVVTEK
+279 ETPQDVENQAQEIQDKEIQETQEIQENTE
-294 TQVQELEVPKEKTQE
+294 TSQDVEIPKEETQE
-309 SAEALQET
+309 NT
-317 QAHELEKQEIAE
+317 
-329 TPQEKEK
+329 
-336 QEIAETPQEKEKQEI
+336 
-351 AETPQE
+351 
-357 KEKQEIAETPQEKE
+357 
-371 KQEIAETPQELEIP
+371 EIP
-385 QAQEKETPQEETQ
+385 QEEAQEKET
-398 EKETPQE
+398 
-405 ETQEKETPQEETQEK
+405 
-420 ETPQEETQETET
+420 
-432 QNQETPPKVQEETK
+432 
-446 EKTQEDNY
+446 QEDHY

-468 MGEELPFLNEAVA
+468 MGEELPFLNEAAA
-481 KTPNNENDTETPKES
+481 KIPNNENDTETPKES
-496 DIKTS
+496 DTKTPQEKEESTETPKESDIKTP

>member
-38 VRLKEDPEWLLIA
+38 ARLKKDPEWLLIA

-60 QVDWLELKEII
+60 QVDWLELKETI

-115 GSDMSELEP
+115 GSNASDLEP

-174 VKETPQKEEKPKDD
+174 VKKEEKEEIKETPQEEKPKDD

-220 EEQVKEQEPIKEET
+220 KEVKEEIKEET
-234 QEIKEEKQEE
+234 QENKEEKQEK

-264 QENSNENK
+264 QENSNGQENK
-272 EETQESA
+272 EKTQESA

-294 TQVQELEVPKEKTQE
+294 TQAQELEIPKEKTQE

-317 QAHELEKQEIAE
+317 QAQELEKQENAE

-336 QEIAETPQEKEKQEI
+336 QEDTGTP
-351 AETPQE
+351 
-357 KEKQEIAETPQEKE
+357 
-371 KQEIAETPQELEIP
+371 
-385 QAQEKETPQEETQ
+385 QEKETPQTQ
-398 EKETPQE
+398 EKETPKDE
-405 ETQEKETPQEETQEK
+405 NTQESVQNLQEKEIQKAQDETPQE
-420 ETPQEETQETET
+420 
-432 QNQETPPKVQEETK
+432 
-446 EKTQEDNY
+446 DHY

-481 KTPNNENDTETPKES
+481 KTPNNENDAETPKES
-496 DIKTS
+496 VIKTP
-501 QEKEES
+501 QEKEESAKTPKS

-540 LSIKITL
+540 LNIKITL
-547 EDKKPDA
+547 EDKKPNE

>member
-20 SKKLELSIENFN
+20 SKKLELSVENFN
-32 HYQELS
+32 RYEELS
-38 VRLKEDPEWLLIA
+38 TCLKEEPEWILIA

-103 PTEMLKVLQKKL
+103 PTEVLKILQKKL
-115 GSDMSELEP
+115 GSNASEPEP

-143 NLGDLEALAKEEP
+143 NLGDLEALSQEEP

-162 LPTLDAQEEKEE
+162 LPTLNNQEEKEE
-174 VKETPQKEEKPKDD
+174 VKETPQEEEKPKDD
-188 ETQEGDETPKD
+188 ETQESETQKN

-208 QEKLEIPKEETQ
+208 QEELEIPKEETQ
-220 EEQVKEQEPIKEET
+220 EEIKEQEPIKEET
-234 QEIKEEKQEE
+234 QEIKEEKQEK

-264 QENSNENK
+264 QENSNGQEDK
-272 EETQESA
+272 KETQENA
-279 EIPQDKEIQEVVTEK
+279 EIPQESTEILQEKEK
-294 TQVQELEVPKEKTQE
+294 QELEIPQELENPQENAETPQETPQE
-309 SAEALQET
+309 S
-317 QAHELEKQEIAE
+317 AE
-329 TPQEKEK
+329 TPQEKTQK
-336 QEIAETPQEKEKQEI
+336 
-351 AETPQE
+351 
-357 KEKQEIAETPQEKE
+357 
-371 KQEIAETPQELEIP
+371 L
-385 QAQEKETPQEETQ
+385 ETQ
-398 EKETPQE
+398 E
-405 ETQEKETPQEETQEK
+405 
-420 ETPQEETQETET
+420 
-432 QNQETPPKVQEETK
+432 
-446 EKTQEDNY
+446 DHY

-481 KTPNNENDTETPKES
+481 KTPNNENDIKTPKES
-496 DIKTS
+496 VIKTP

>member
-1 MKMILFNQNPMITK
+1 MKMILFNQNPMIEK

-38 VRLKEDPEWLLIA
+38 VHLKKDPEWLLIA

-60 QVDWLELKEII
+60 QIDWLELKEII
-71 SQNKNSVCMYKKGN
+71 SQNKNSVCMYKKGH

-115 GSDMSELEP
+115 GSNASELEP

-162 LPTLDAQEEKEE
+162 LPTLNDQEEKEE
-174 VKETPQKEEKPKDD
+174 VKKTPQEEEKPKDD
-188 ETQEGDETPKD
+188 ETQEGETLKD
-199 EEVSKELET
+199 KEVSKELET
-208 QEKLEIPKEETQ
+208 QEEVKEETQ
-220 EEQVKEQEPIKEET
+220 EEVKEET
-234 QEIKEEKQEE
+234 QENKEEKQEK
-244 TQDSPSAQ
+244 TQDSPSTQ

-272 EETQESA
+272 KETQESTETPQDVENQA
-279 EIPQDKEIQEVVTEK
+279 QEIQDKEIQDKEIQDKEIQDKEIQDKEIQDKEIQDKEIQE
-294 TQVQELEVPKEKTQE
+294 TQE
-309 SAEALQET
+309 IQENT
-317 QAHELEKQEIAE
+317 E
-329 TPQEKEK
+329 TPQDV
-336 QEIAETPQEKEKQEI
+336 
-351 AETPQE
+351 
-357 KEKQEIAETPQEKE
+357 
-371 KQEIAETPQELEIP
+371 EIP
-385 QAQEKETPQEETQ
+385 QSQEKETPQTQ
-398 EKETPQE
+398 EKETPKDE
-405 ETQEKETPQEETQEK
+405 NTQESVQNLQEKEIQKAQDETPQE
-420 ETPQEETQETET
+420 
-432 QNQETPPKVQEETK
+432 
-446 EKTQEDNY
+446 DHY

-496 DIKTS
+496 VTETS
-501 QEKEES
+501 KNENDTETPQKKEES

-547 EDKKPDA
+547 EDKKPNA

>member
-20 SKKLELSIENFN
+20 SKKLELSVENFN

-38 VRLKEDPEWLLIA
+38 TRLKEEPEWVLIA

-60 QVDWLELKEII
+60 QVDWLELKETI
-71 SQNKNSVCMYKKGN
+71 SQNKNGVCMYKKGN

-103 PTEMLKVLQKKL
+103 PTEMLKVFQKKL
-115 GSDMSELEP
+115 GSNMSELEP

-131 QEVLETNWDELE
+131 QEILETNWDELE

-162 LPTLDAQEEKEE
+162 LPTLDVQEEKEE
-174 VKETPQKEEKPKDD
+174 IKETPQKEEKPKDD
-188 ETQEGDETPKD
+188 ETQGSVETPKD

-208 QEKLEIPKEETQ
+208 QEQVETPKEETQ
-220 EEQVKEQEPIKEET
+220 EQEPIKEET
-234 QEIKEEKQEE
+234 QEIKEEKQEK

-264 QENSNENK
+264 QENSNDQENK
-272 EETQESA
+272 KETQETQ
-279 EIPQDKEIQEVVTEK
+279 ENTETPQDIET
-294 TQVQELEVPKEKTQE
+294 QELEIPKEKTQE
-309 SAEALQET
+309 STEALQET
-317 QAHELEKQEIAE
+317 QAQGLEKE
-329 TPQEKEK
+329 
-336 QEIAETPQEKEKQEI
+336 
-351 AETPQE
+351 
-357 KEKQEIAETPQEKE
+357 
-371 KQEIAETPQELEIP
+371 EIAETPQELEVQDEKLQENETP
-385 QAQEKETPQEETQ
+385 KDENMQESTQNLQEKETQELETPQAQ
-398 EKETPQE
+398 DETPQE
-405 ETQEKETPQEETQEK
+405 
-420 ETPQEETQETET
+420 
-432 QNQETPPKVQEETK
+432 
-446 EKTQEDNY
+446 DHY

-468 MGEELPFLNEAVA
+468 MGEELPFLNE
-481 KTPNNENDTETPKES
+481 NDTETP
-496 DIKTS
+496 

-507 DKTSSPLELRLNL
+507 DKTSSPLELHLNL

-547 EDKKPDA
+547 EDKKPNA